1 LAEGTIRSPMLADVP
16 HAFLDAAQSD
26 ARRFDLVAHVA
37 GPVLAK
43 QVHSA
48 LALAVEAPFVGDP
61 PQVDALATATPG
73 LALGIVTADCA
84 PVLLA
89 DSRAGVIGAAHAG
102 WRGAQGGVIAATV
115 AAMVRL
121 GAAPERI
128 SAAIGPCVAQASYEV
143 DAPLRAHFSVVVSAF
158 FRSGPCGALAI
169 RSRSLC
175 RRRTGELRRYSDRSA
190 WAGYLRR
197 CGALPFLSPR
207 DPPWRTIAGK
217 ANFADRAAACFEAEL
232 SHENALFSPSDAIGP
247 IGGLAGALCSSIS
260 RAKSPPGACID
271 ARQTGF
277 ILASFSGTC
286 PLLESLNK
294 AG

>member
-1 LAEGTIRSPMLADVP
+1 MLADVP

-143 DAPLRAHFSVVVSAF
+143 DAPFRAHFTDDEAAF
-158 FRSGPCGALAI
+158 FAAGRAGHWQFDLEAYVAAALANCGVTRI
-169 RSRSLC
+169 DPLGLDTYGDAARFHSYRRATHLGEPSQGRQISLI
-175 RRRTGELRRYSDRSA
+175 
-190 WAGYLRR
+190 
-197 CGALPFLSPR
+197 ALPP
-207 DPPWRTIAGK
+207 A
-217 ANFADRAAACFEAEL
+217 
-232 SHENALFSPSDAIGP
+232 
-247 IGGLAGALCSSIS
+247 S
-260 RAKSPPGACID
+260 R
-271 ARQTGF
+271 Q
-277 ILASFSGTC
+277 
-286 PLLESLNK
+286 N
-294 AG
+294 